1 MWTRHVGKA
10 RERDVT
16 PYCVVI
22 TICTRQQSARLSST
36 YTHRHTPHTHT
47 HTMYFIQLLR
57 VSYVMESKITTAHFL
72 FSWPNYLYANFGW
85 SDSVA
90 SRTVA
95 HKHTNTHR
103 HLSQFWISLPMLAG
117 KHAHTAAYKISTI
130 KHENTCT
137 LSLTC
142 THTGITYTPDLLNS
156 ESLIVFPSC
165 YHLKFCFKCLWLCCH
180 CSRR

>member
-1 MWTRHVGKA
+1 MSEIGRTKKESQRYTRATTSKPKHMVSICPLMLPQKHVDTTCGKSTRKGCDA
-10 RERDVT
+10 ILCCYYYLHKTTERPAVLDLHT
-16 PYCVVI
+16 
-22 TICTRQQSARLSST
+22 Q
-36 YTHRHTPHTHT
+36 THTTHT

-117 KHAHTAAYKISTI
+117 KHAHTAAYKN
-130 KHENTCT
+130 KHN
-137 LSLTC
+137 
-142 THTGITYTPDLLNS
+142 
-156 ESLIVFPSC
+156 
-165 YHLKFCFKCLWLCCH
+165 
-180 CSRR
+180 